1 MHNKAP
7 CCDFAREPIMTSELT
22 AFAIAVG
29 GTSLVCYLLMTR
41 LQNRRANRSAPR
53 DGSLPDG
60 GNYTAAEGWIISSR
74 LGSDNPAFDSSGNP
88 SDPAGGNSGGGADGG
103 GGEGGRW
110 RWRLILHLH
119 PQRTAFWS
127 GAREVLDSFQFALG
141 PVWNHFKR
149 GFFFL
154 HRSTTFNIDS
164 AASPGGL
171 PVFHDCLFLQRP

>member
-1 MHNKAP
+1 MGEA
-7 CCDFAREPIMTSELT
+7 AMAEVEG
-22 AFAIAVG
+22 AI
-29 GTSLVCYLLMTR
+29 
-41 LQNRRANRSAPR
+41 
-53 DGSLPDG
+53 
-60 GNYTAAEGWIISSR
+60 
-74 LGSDNPAFDSSGNP
+74 NP
-88 SDPAGGNSGGGADGG
+88 SPAPITHSV
-103 GGEGGRW
+103 
-110 RWRLILHLH
+110 L
-119 PQRTAFWS
+119 S